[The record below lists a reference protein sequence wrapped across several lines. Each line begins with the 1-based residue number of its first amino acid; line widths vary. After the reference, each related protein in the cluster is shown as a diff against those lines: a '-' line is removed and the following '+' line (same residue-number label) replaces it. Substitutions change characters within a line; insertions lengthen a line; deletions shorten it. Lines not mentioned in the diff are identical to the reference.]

1 MAKGKN
7 STKTKQ
13 TGEKLHLTDIAAAW
27 KAGWTPQDVND
38 LLDRFEAMGD
48 PTDPPELDDDE
59 DLDDILDDPGSEDND
74 PGDDIDDPSDGGDD
88 DDSDSDDIDANL
100 DKIKKTGMEVQLSD
114 LQDKNKRLEKELRR
128 LKAQNRNK
136 DVSNINDD
144 QVSPEQSL
152 IDAFQSCY

>member
-1 MAKGKN
+1 MAKAKSG
-7 STKTKQ
+7 TKTKQ

-48 PTDPPELDDDE
+48 PTDPPEPDLDVDLDDVPSDDE
-59 DLDDILDDPGSEDND
+59 DVDDTLDNDDP
-74 PGDDIDDPSDGGDD
+74 DDDLPD
-88 DDSDSDDIDANL
+88 DDSDKADVGANL
-100 DKIKKTGMEVQLSD
+100 DKIKKTGMEVQISD
-114 LQDKNKRLEKELRR
+114 LQDKNKRLEKELRH

>member
-7 STKTKQ
+7 GTKTKQ

-74 PGDDIDDPSDGGDD
+74 PDNDIDDSSDGSDD
-88 DDSDSDDIDANL
+88 DDSDPDDLDANL
-100 DKIKKTGMEVQLSD
+100 DKIKKTGMEVQISD